1 MQITENQIPFTI
13 QMLQALKEEIYT
25 KDFHEQNV
33 LVTKKKKK
41 ELKRKLCKCKICVLG
56 FRQGC

>member
-33 LVTKKKKK
+33 LVTKKKK
-41 ELKRKLCKCKICVLG
+41 RN
-56 FRQGC
+56 